1 MPSFTGPTGGDG
13 YFRGVDRARRCGAP
27 KPFVFNNEITIMRNV
42 IRLGDATSHGGSVIA
57 VAATHY
63 RVGGIPVARVGDRC
77 TCPLKGHD
85 NCTIVEG
92 DASVTVD
99 GVPIAFDGHKTSC
112 GAALLASTRDFGKR

>member
-1 MPSFTGPTGGDG
+1 
-13 YFRGVDRARRCGAP
+13 
-27 KPFVFNNEITIMRNV
+27 MRNV

-92 DASVTVD
+92 DAAVTVD
-99 GVPIAFDGHKTSC
+99 GVSVAFDGHKTSC